1 VRISE
6 HLDNL
11 LDALEDFEPVSLS
24 DIVHFTKSHDAFS
37 SALMLARNSVKS
49 ARYLLEQ
56 CNCLLEEGYP
66 ISDVQLA
73 GLLVIVAEIDN
84 EMYSVLVSR
93 ASSGAG
99 EYHWSKGMATSYLL
113 HKEVTSETIRK
124 SA

>member
-11 LDALEDFEPVSLS
+11 LDDLEGFHPTSLS
-24 DIVHFTKSHDAFS
+24 DIVRFTKNHCAFG
-37 SALMLARNSVKS
+37 SALMLARNSAKS
-49 ARYLLEQ
+49 ACYLLDQ

-73 GLLVIVAEIDN
+73 GLLVIVAEIDTK
-84 EMYSVLVSR
+84 MYSTLVSR
-93 ASSGAG
+93 TSNGAG

-113 HKEVTSETIRK
+113 HKEVTSATIRK

>member
-1 VRISE
+1 MRISE

-11 LDALEDFEPVSLS
+11 LNDLEDFEPESLN
-24 DIVHFTKSHDAFS
+24 DIVHFVRSHNRFS
-37 SALMLARNSVKS
+37 SALMLIRNSSKS
-49 ARYLLEQ
+49 ARYFLQQ
-56 CNCLLEEGYP
+56 CDCLIEEGCP

-73 GLLVIVAEIDN
+73 GLLVIVAEIDS
-84 EMYSVLVSR
+84 EMYNDLVSR

-113 HKEVTSETIRK
+113 HKEVNSETIRK